1 MIRLCELWGE
11 ATSFQAEF
19 LNRLFYILFLKNH
32 CKFSF
37 DLENKHLSLYEMNN
51 ILRSIIFTGAMLI
64 GYLVQAQYKFP
75 QQKINAALDYSL
87 VPKHFDSNRTQ
98 SPQTSS
104 ALGAFN
110 VLDKMQNFKVPDEG
124 FLQAYASMATDTL
137 IVGVVPNDTLVI
149 SGNWVHDGPIWV
161 FNDGVLIFNNATI
174 TNTNGDL
181 IIWQNG
187 KVIADSSSFFFP
199 QQYFYER
206 SFIAVQNAELSFAD
220 CNFNFSGMSHN
231 LVLAD
236 SVVAIFN
243 NIHHNDWTT
252 CGMFG
257 SPSLSINGCN
267 LAGEY
272 ILSGTSQSSFINT
285 DTLLLWHYLPDSA
298 IVNYS
303 FPAGDTVNNY
313 AFNNSISGVDGV
325 GYTATVD
332 SCHTV
337 WWALMPV
344 NGSDVT
350 ISNSTLRAIGNWFE
364 RGDTTNVI
372 GIFNNSNYTNYNVP
386 LADRNQQLINSYVQT
401 WSMYVFDSS
410 RVFIDSCQLGEVG
423 TQQQAEVLSQNFIL
437 DGSGG
442 YFWATDSSG
451 IVASNVAVYTTVRS
465 EKKGIFLL
473 AYSLHPFVAPSAT
486 GESVVICAQNLL
498 GGDPVPYNKST
509 AWLQHISAPDTVVA
523 GTTVAVSGSAWI
535 DQGPLGSWMD
545 FGSYSL
551 SYASLVNGIWYPL
564 VIDSI
569 TEIRNN
575 TLAFLNTLGLNT
587 GDYLLRITVKNNLG
601 DSVESYKPFYISQQ
615 VSIEEVQP
623 RTDYFF
629 IHPNPVCNVSE
640 IIFKTIYSDNIIEVK
655 NMAGQVVFNDVI
667 PSCFNACKYVVDF
680 SFLAAGI
687 YVVSLH
693 NQTVTM
699 HQKIIK
705 Q

>member
-1 MIRLCELWGE
+1 MQRVTAFIV
-11 ATSFQAEF
+11 A
-19 LNRLFYILFLKNH
+19 LFL
-32 CKFSF
+32 SW
-37 DLENKHLSLYEMNN
+37 S
-51 ILRSIIFTGAMLI
+51 
-64 GYLVQAQYKFP
+64 VQAQNKFP
-75 QQKINAALDYSL
+75 QQKINTLLNYNAINKRVDYG
-87 VPKHFDSNRTQ
+87 KQTQ
-98 SPQTSS
+98 SLQTSS
-104 ALGAFN
+104 AFSALN
-110 VLDKMQNFKVPDEG
+110 KMQSFSIPDISA
-124 FLQAYASMATDTL
+124 LQSFTSMAIDTL
-137 IVGVVPNDTLVI
+137 IVGIVPNDTLVI
-149 SGNWVHDGPIWV
+149 TGNWNHDGPIWV
-161 FNDGVLIFNNATI
+161 FNNGVLIFENATV

-181 IIWQNG
+181 IVWQSG

-206 SFIAVQNAELSFAD
+206 SFIAVQNADLSFAE

-236 SVVAIFN
+236 TAHATFK

-257 SPSLSINGCN
+257 APTLSLNGCN
-267 LAGEY
+267 LSGEY
-272 ILSGTSQSSFINT
+272 ILSGTSQSTFVNA

-303 FPAGDTVNNY
+303 FPPGDTVYNY
-313 AFNNSISGVDGV
+313 AFNNSITGIDGV
-325 GYTATVD
+325 GYSATAD

-344 NGSDVT
+344 NGSNVT

-364 RGDTTNVI
+364 RGDTTNVS

-386 LADRNQQLINSYVQT
+386 LVDRNQQLINSYVQT

-410 RVFIDSCQLGEVG
+410 QIFIDSCQLGEVG
-423 TQQQAEVLSQNFIL
+423 TQQQASVLSQNFIL

-451 IVASNVAVYTTVRS
+451 IIASGVSVYTTVRS

-473 AYSLHPFVAPSAT
+473 AYSLHPFAAPSAI
-486 GESVVICAQNLL
+486 GESVVVCVQNIL
-498 GGDPVPYNKST
+498 GGDPVPYSKST
-509 AWLQHISAPDTVVA
+509 AWLQNISSPDTVLVN
-523 GTTVAVSGSAWI
+523 TIDTINGSVWI

-551 SYASLVNGIWYPL
+551 SYASIANGVWHPL

-569 TEIRNN
+569 IEIRNA
-575 TLAFLNTLGLNT
+575 TLGILNTQTLVV
-587 GDYLLRITVKNNLG
+587 GDYLFRLTVKNNLG
-601 DSVESYKPFYISQQ
+601 DSVESYKPFYITQQ
-615 VSIEEVQP
+615 VSIDEVQQQA
-623 RTDYFF
+623 DYFF
-629 IHPNPVCNVSE
+629 IHPNPVKNVSE
-640 IIFKTIYSDNIIEVK
+640 IIFKTIASENIIEVK
-655 NMAGQVVFNDVI
+655 NMTGQVVFNDVL
-667 PSCFNACKYVVDF
+667 PSCSNLCKYVVDF
-680 SFLAAGI
+680 SSFDSGFYI
-687 YVVSLH
+687 VSLR
-693 NQTVTM
+693 NQSVTI

>member
-1 MIRLCELWGE
+1 MERITPFIAVLLL
-11 ATSFQAEF
+11 A
-19 LNRLFYILFLKNH
+19 
-32 CKFSF
+32 FS
-37 DLENKHLSLYEMNN
+37 L
-51 ILRSIIFTGAMLI
+51 
-64 GYLVQAQYKFP
+64 QAQNKFP
-75 QQKINAALDYSL
+75 QEKINAALNYNAVNKWVADG
-87 VPKHFDSNRTQ
+87 KQTQ
-98 SPQTSS
+98 SLQTSS
-104 ALGAFN
+104 PFS
-110 VLDKMQNFKVPDEG
+110 VLNKMQNFSVPDVIA
-124 FLQAYASMATDTL
+124 LQNFTALASDTL
-137 IVGVVPNDTLVI
+137 IVGIVPNDTLII
-149 SGNWVHDGPIWV
+149 SGNWNHDGPIWV
-161 FNDGVLIFNNATI
+161 FNNGVLIFDSANV

-181 IIWQNG
+181 IVWQSG

-206 SFIAVQNAELSFAD
+206 SFIAVQNAQLSFTN

-236 SVVAIFN
+236 SAMATFN

-257 SPSLSINGCN
+257 APTLNINGCN
-267 LAGEY
+267 LTGEY
-272 ILSGTSQSSFINT
+272 ILAGTSQSAFKNA

-303 FPAGDTVNNY
+303 FPAGDTVYNY
-313 AFNNSISGVDGV
+313 TFNNSVAGVDGV
-325 GYTATVD
+325 GYSVIAD

-364 RGDTTNVI
+364 RGDTANVI

-386 LADRNQQLINSYVQT
+386 LMDRNQQLINSYVQT

-410 RVFIDSCQLGEVG
+410 QIFIDSCQLGEVG
-423 TQQQAEVLSQNFIL
+423 TQQQASVLSQDFIL

-451 IVASNVAVYTTVRS
+451 IIASNVAVYTTVRS

-473 AYSLHPFVAPSAT
+473 AYSLHPFTAPSAI
-486 GESVVICAQNLL
+486 GESVVVCAQNIL
-498 GGDPVPYNKST
+498 GGDPVAFSKST
-509 AWLQHISAPDTVVA
+509 AWLQNISAPDTVAVN
-523 GTTVAVSGSAWI
+523 TTTAINGSVWI

-551 SYASLVNGIWYPL
+551 SYASIANGVWYPL
-564 VIDSI
+564 VVDSV
-569 TEIRNN
+569 TEIRNSVLALIN
-575 TLAFLNTLGLNT
+575 TQGLAV
-587 GDYLLRITVKNNLG
+587 GDYLFRLTIKNNLG
-601 DSVESYKPFYISQQ
+601 DSVESYKPFYITQQ
-615 VSIEEVQP
+615 VSIEEAQT

-629 IHPNPVCNVSE
+629 IHPNPVRNVSE
-640 IIFKTIYSDNIIEVK
+640 INFKTIYSDNIIEVK
-655 NMAGQVVFNDVI
+655 NMAGQVLFNDEM
-667 PSCFNACKYVVDF
+667 PSCINVCKYVVDF
-680 SFLAAGI
+680 SFLAPGI

-693 NQTVTM
+693 NQFVPM
-699 HQKIIK
+699 HKKIIK